1 MTDLIRDPERYRANV
16 GLAMFSRAGHVFVG
30 RRINGR
36 GAFQWQMPQGGV
48 DPGEATDVAALRE
61 LEEEIGVAEKL
72 VDVLEE
78 TSDWLYYD
86 FPVELRRRMGGP
98 YLGQRQKWFALR
110 FRGSDS
116 DVRLDRHTPEFDAW
130 RWAQLSQTPELIVPF
145 KRPVYEDVARRFAR
159 WTDPLTLPQD
169 RSARKE

>member
-1 MTDLIRDPERYRANV
+1 MSELIRDPERYRPNV

-48 DPGEATDVAALRE
+48 DPGEAPDIAALRE
-61 LEEEIGVAEKL
+61 LEEEIGVPETL
-72 VDVLEE
+72 VDVLQE
-78 TSDWLYYD
+78 TDDWLYYD

-130 RWAQLSQTPELIVPF
+130 RWAPLSETPALIVPF
-145 KRPVYEDVARRFAR
+145 KRPVYEEVARRFAG
-159 WTDPLTLPQD
+159 WTDPVSP
-169 RSARKE
+169 R

>member
-1 MTDLIRDPERYRANV
+1 MADMQDLIRDPDRYRPNV

-48 DPGEATDVAALRE
+48 DPGEETAIAALRE
-61 LEEEIGVAEKL
+61 LEEEIGVPEKL

-78 TSDWLYYD
+78 TDDWLYYD
-86 FPVELRRRMGGP
+86 FPAELRRRMGGP
-98 YLGQRQKWFALR
+98 FLGQRQKWFALR

-130 RWAQLSQTPELIVPF
+130 RWAPLSETPALIVPF
-145 KRPVYEDVARRFAR
+145 KRPVYEEVARRFAR
-159 WTDPLTLPQD
+159 WTDPVTP
-169 RSARKE
+169 R